1 MYTIA
6 RLYPSAAQAQ
16 AAATAFVA
24 AGYRQSDVLCLL
36 SEQPLS
42 QQPPA
47 EESPSE
53 QPSSQESLSTEARST
68 QQAAPAGTAEGAE
81 PPSPAPAAFDLET
94 AVAVGKM
101 LGEQADFYLS
111 RLTRGRAL
119 LVATPHFMQSR
130 AAERILDAHD
140 PLPDSHRP
148 PPKPFVPASEQATPF
163 SNWLG
168 MPLLSK
174 SDTPLSDFCGFGFK
188 EEGLSQLSR
197 KFKPLA
203 ADFTLFSGRLG
214 FGSKASRDTIF
225 PMSAKSDRLEG
236 RHASFGMGF
245 KSTSNTPFS
254 SRFGFP
260 LLTQRKHFLSR

>member
-16 AAATAFVA
+16 AAAAAFVA

-36 SEQPLS
+36 PEQPLS
-42 QQPPA
+42 DQTPSDQT
-47 EESPSE
+47 PSE

-68 QQAAPAGTAEGAE
+68 QQAAPASAAEGA

-130 AAERILDAHD
+130 AAERVLDAHD

-174 SDTPLSDFCGFGFK
+174 SDTPLPYIVAGHILFG
-188 EEGLSQLSR
+188 GALSERAFRALSR
-197 KFKPLA
+197 A
-203 ADFTLFSGRLG
+203 ARLG
-214 FGSKASRDTIF
+214 W
-225 PMSAKSDRLEG
+225 
-236 RHASFGMGF
+236 HV
-245 KSTSNTPFS
+245 
-254 SRFGFP
+254 
-260 LLTQRKHFLSR
+260 

>member
-16 AAATAFVA
+16 AAAAAFVA

-36 SEQPLS
+36 SAQPPSEQPPSEQPPSEQPLS
-42 QQPPA
+42 A
-47 EESPSE
+47 EAPS
-53 QPSSQESLSTEARST
+53 TR
-68 QQAAPAGTAEGAE
+68 QADAAEGA
-81 PPSPAPAAFDLET
+81 PPSPAPAAADLKT

-130 AAERILDAHD
+130 VAEQVLDAHD

-148 PPKPFVPASEQATPF
+148 PPKPFVPASAQATPF

-168 MPLLSK
+168 MPLLSQ
-174 SDTPLSDFCGFGFK
+174 SDTPLSDVCGFGFK
-188 EEGLSQLSR
+188 EEGLSPLSR

-214 FGSKASRDTIF
+214 LGSKASRDTVF

-236 RHASFGMGF
+236 KHASFGVDF
-245 KSTSNTPFS
+245 KSASSTPFS

-260 LLTQRKHFLSR
+260 LLTQRKHFLTR

>member
-6 RLYPSAAQAQ
+6 RLYSSAAQAQ

-36 SEQPLS
+36 SEQPPS
-42 QQPPA
+42 QQPRA
-47 EESPSE
+47 EESPSA

-68 QQAAPAGTAEGAE
+68 QQAAAAGAAEGA

-94 AVAVGKM
+94 AVAVGRM

-111 RLTRGRAL
+111 RLTRGRVL

-148 PPKPFVPASEQATPF
+148 PPQPFVPASKQATPF

-168 MPLLSK
+168 IPLLSK

-197 KFKPLA
+197 QFKPLA
-203 ADFTLFSGRLG
+203 TDFTLFSGRLG

-236 RHASFGMGF
+236 KHASFGMGF

-260 LLTQRKHFLSR
+260 LLTQRKHFLTR

>member
-6 RLYPSAAQAQ
+6 RLYSRAAQAP

-36 SEQPLS
+36 SEQPPS
-42 QQPPA
+42 QQPRA

-53 QPSSQESLSTEARST
+53 QPSSQQPLSAEARST
-68 QQAAPAGTAEGAE
+68 QQAAPAGAAEGAE

-111 RLTRGRAL
+111 RLTRGRVL

-148 PPKPFVPASEQATPF
+148 PPQPFVPASEQATPF

-197 KFKPLA
+197 QFKPLA
-203 ADFTLFSGRLG
+203 TDFTLFSGKLG
-214 FGSKASRDTIF
+214 FGSKASRNTIF

-236 RHASFGMGF
+236 KHASFGMGF

-260 LLTQRKHFLSR
+260 LLTQRKHFLTR

>member
-6 RLYPSAAQAQ
+6 RLYPSATQAQ

-42 QQPPA
+42 EQPPA
-47 EESPSE
+47 EGSPSE
-53 QPSSQESLSTEARST
+53 QPPSQESLSTQARST
-68 QQAAPAGTAEGAE
+68 QQAAAAGAAEGAE
-81 PPSPAPAAFDLET
+81 PPSPAPAFDLET

-130 AAERILDAHD
+130 AAERVLDAHD

-197 KFKPLA
+197 TFKPLA

-214 FGSKASRDTIF
+214 FGSQASRDTIF

-236 RHASFGMGF
+236 QHASFGMGF

-260 LLTQRKHFLSR
+260 LLTQRKHFLTR

>member
-16 AAATAFVA
+16 AAAAAFVA

-42 QQPPA
+42 EPTPSEHPLSEQP
-47 EESPSE
+47 PSE
-53 QPSSQESLSTEARST
+53 QPLSTEAHST
-68 QQAAPAGTAEGAE
+68 QQAAAAGAAEGAE
-81 PPSPAPAAFDLET
+81 PPSAAAPAFDLET

-130 AAERILDAHD
+130 AAERVLDAHD

-148 PPKPFVPASEQATPF
+148 PPQPFVPASEQATPF

-174 SDTPLSDFCGFGFK
+174 SDTPLSDVCGFGFK

-236 RHASFGMGF
+236 QHTSFGMGF
-245 KSTSNTPFS
+245 KSTSSTPFS

-260 LLTQRKHFLSR
+260 LLTQRKHFLTR

>member
-16 AAATAFVA
+16 AAAAAFVA

-36 SEQPLS
+36 PEPPLSEQTPS
-42 QQPPA
+42 EQT
-47 EESPSE
+47 SSE
-53 QPSSQESLSTEARST
+53 QPSSQESLSIEARST
-68 QQAAPAGTAEGAE
+68 QQAVEGAE

-130 AAERILDAHD
+130 VAERVLDAHD

-148 PPKPFVPASEQATPF
+148 PPQPFVPASEQATPF

-174 SDTPLSDFCGFGFK
+174 SDTPLSDVCGFGFK
-188 EEGLSQLSR
+188 DEGLSQLSR
-197 KFKPLA
+197 RFKPLA
-203 ADFTLFSGRLG
+203 ADFTLFSGKLG

-236 RHASFGMGF
+236 QHASFGMGF

-260 LLTQRKHFLSR
+260 LLTQRKHFLTR